1 MIQQN
6 VLLIKWNIFK
16 VIITSKRM
24 NATNIGIE
32 EAIIAL
38 IFTQQFRPKRVNILS
53 QSKRSSLGVFR
64 NIRRL
69 RTPSLANFNE
79 QELVHTL
86 RASSCQL
93 LVVMLLEKG
102 SKV

>member
-1 MIQQN
+1 M
-6 VLLIKWNIFK
+6 LLIKWTIFK
-16 VIITSKRM
+16 IMTTSKRM
-24 NATNIGIE
+24 NAKYIGIK
-32 EAIIAL
+32 EAIVAL
-38 IFTQQFRPKRVNILS
+38 IFTQQFSPKRVNILS